1 MSFPKSHAAAASAS
15 PGWPREG
22 DAFHGWRLVGALSVV
37 LFFTAGGGLYVFPV
51 FIASFQAEFGWSITQ
66 ISTGAAAF
74 AITMGLSNPVV
85 GALFARFGARR
96 TMLAAA
102 SLTVLTS
109 LSLAALQNLAMLYA
123 TLLVSGFA
131 VAATTILPAQTLIT
145 NWFDEFRGRAMGLTM
160 LGIGVGGFLLPPF
173 NEFLIRL
180 VGWRNTWGVTAVVFA
195 LIVIPLIAGFV
206 RTRPSDLG
214 QRADRASPVGDAPGR
229 APAAIRGVPVKRAVS
244 TATFWL
250 LVGIFLLHLTGVA
263 ALNFHFVPFATQEIG
278 FSSQQAAFFYGLAVG
293 FSIVGRLLFGWLA
306 DRWRPNRL
314 MVSAQLL
321 LALGPAVLELLLV
334 HLGLREVRLLWL
346 YAVPYGIG
354 IGGNAILL
362 PVLVGRC
369 FGELDFSRIMG
380 FLMGGFA
387 LGIVVGIP
395 IAGWIF
401 DATGSYEWVLILAA
415 LGLVLAGVLAALIRP
430 GRHHAEFVTGG

>member
-1 MSFPKSHAAAASAS
+1 VSSSKPPEEA
-15 PGWPREG
+15 
-22 DAFHGWRLVGALSVV
+22 AFHGWRLVGALSVV

-74 AITMGLSNPVV
+74 AITMGLCNPVV

-109 LSLAALQNLAMLYA
+109 LGFAALQNLAMLYA
-123 TLLVSGFA
+123 ILLVSGFA

-145 NWFDEFRGRAMGLTM
+145 NWFDEYRGRAMGLTM

-173 NEFLIRL
+173 NEFMIRVL
-180 VGWRNTWGVTAVVFA
+180 GWRNAWVVTASVFA

-206 RTRPSDLG
+206 RTHPSDLG
-214 QRADRASPVGDAPGR
+214 QRADRASPIDDAPGR
-229 APAAIRGVPVKRAVS
+229 APAVVRGMVVKRAVT
-244 TATFWL
+244 TATFWT
-250 LVGIFLLHLTGVA
+250 LVGIFLLHLTGVS
-263 ALNFHFVPFATQEIG
+263 ALNFHFVPFATQQIG
-278 FSSQQAAFFYGLAVG
+278 FNPQQAAFFYGLAVG

-306 DRWRPNRL
+306 DRWRPTSL
-314 MVSAQLL
+314 MAVAQLL
-321 LALGPAVLELLLV
+321 LAFGPAVMELMLV
-334 HLGLREVRLLWL
+334 HLGLRDVRLLWL
-346 YAVPYGIG
+346 YAVPFGIG
-354 IGGNAILL
+354 IGGNAVLF

-387 LGIVVGIP
+387 LGIIVGIP
-395 IAGWIF
+395 VAGRIF
-401 DATGSYEWVLILAA
+401 DQTGSYEWVLILSA
-415 LGLVLAGVLAALIRP
+415 LGLTLSGGLAALIRP
-430 GRHHAEFVTGG
+430 GRHHAEFVTGR